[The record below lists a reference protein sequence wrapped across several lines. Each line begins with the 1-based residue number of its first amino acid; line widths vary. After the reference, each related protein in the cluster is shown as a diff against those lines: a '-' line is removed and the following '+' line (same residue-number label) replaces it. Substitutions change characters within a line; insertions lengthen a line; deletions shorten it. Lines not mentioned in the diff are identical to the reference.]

1 LVDAKRAPVSTVLD
15 ETYKVA
21 ITRFDQRI
29 RVGGMAGLV
38 GYDLSLDERRR
49 QTLEMVVQDLF
60 PGGDLSQAQFWTGL
74 RPMTPDSTP
83 VVGACPV
90 QGLFLNTGHGTL
102 GWTMACGSA
111 QLTADLITGR
121 KPAIRHDDLA
131 WLRYLGAR
139 RSAAAT
145 RWGLARDGFI

>member
-1 LVDAKRAPVSTVLD
+1 
-15 ETYKVA
+15 
-21 ITRFDQRI
+21 
-29 RVGGMAGLV
+29 
-38 GYDLSLDERRR
+38 
-49 QTLEMVVQDLF
+49 MVVQDLV

-121 KPAIRHDDLA
+121 EPAIQHDDLA
-131 WLRYLGAR
+131 WQRYGSGTRHTSQR
-139 RSAAAT
+139 RVKTAVPNAASAPVT
-145 RWGLARDGFI
+145 RSV